1 MSNHTKGPWH
11 SHQNQSSPGFRIDS
25 LGNEWQGLCKVYQ
38 APGLENEGEANAK
51 LIAAAPELLQ
61 ALKNI
66 ISSAP
71 ITCLPLALEKDI
83 QAACILIERLGAK

>member
-11 SHQNQSSPGFRIDS
+11 IHQNESSPGFRIDS

-38 APGLENEGEANAK
+38 APGLEDQGAANAK
-51 LIAAAPELLQ
+51 LIAAAPEMLQ

-66 ISSAP
+66 VSSAP
-71 ITCLPLALEKDI
+71 VTGLPLAIEKDI
-83 QAACILIERLGAK
+83 QTACDLITRLGEK